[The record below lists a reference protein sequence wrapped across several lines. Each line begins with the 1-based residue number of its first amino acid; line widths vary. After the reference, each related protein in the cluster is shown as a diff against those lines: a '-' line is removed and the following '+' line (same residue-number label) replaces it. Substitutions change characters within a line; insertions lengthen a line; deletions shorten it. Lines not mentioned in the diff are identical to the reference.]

1 MGIMH
6 FLEFGV
12 NHLPSKFMFLVFTE
26 EFESVIIGFAY
37 LVLLVESFMFGRKA
51 SARNQTLSQFMTD
64 RKVPSGPWKILAK
77 QTRQLHDVNCL
88 ATHPGN

>member
-12 NHLPSKFMFLVFTE
+12 NHLKLGDLPSKFMFLVFTE

-51 SARNQTLSQFMTD
+51 SERNQTLSQFMTD
-64 RKVPSGPWKILAK
+64 RKVLSGPSENSCQA
-77 QTRQLHDVNCL
+77 D
-88 ATHPGN
+88 